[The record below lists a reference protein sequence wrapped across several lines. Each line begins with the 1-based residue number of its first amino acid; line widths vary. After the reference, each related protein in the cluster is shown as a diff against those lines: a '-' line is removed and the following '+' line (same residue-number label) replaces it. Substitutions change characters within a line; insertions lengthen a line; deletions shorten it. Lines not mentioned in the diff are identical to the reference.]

1 MHAEAYEYVTK
12 AAAQVPHA
20 GEAVL
25 EIGSI
30 DINGN
35 VRSLF
40 ADAARYV
47 GIDRIAGPGV
57 DVVTDARDYDGEQQF
72 AVVVCCEVLEHE
84 SEPLA
89 IINCAWRA
97 LKAGGALI
105 LTCASTNRKPHSAD
119 GSEHP
124 HEGEFY
130 RNIEPDE
137 LRALLKGWQIND
149 LDYRFPP
156 GDAYAT
162 ALKPARKNQTRRSHA
177 ASAKAS

>member
-1 MHAEAYEYVTK
+1 MHAEAYDYVTK

-30 DINGN
+30 DINGS
-35 VRSLF
+35 VRGLF
-40 ADAARYV
+40 TGAARYV
-47 GIDRIAGPGV
+47 GIDRIAGAGV
-57 DVVTDARDYDGEQQF
+57 DVVTDARDYDGDGQF

-84 SEPLA
+84 VEPQV
-89 IINCAWRA
+89 IIACAWRT
-97 LKAGGALI
+97 LRAGGALI

-124 HEGEFY
+124 RDGEHY
-130 RNIEPDE
+130 RNIDPDE
-137 LRALLKGWQIND
+137 LRTLLKDWEIND

-156 GDAYAT
+156 GDVYAT
-162 ALKPARKNQTRRSHA
+162 ALKPAKKRRK
-177 ASAKAS
+177 

>member
-1 MHAEAYEYVTK
+1 MHAEAYEYVTG

-40 ADAARYV
+40 ADAVHYV

-57 DVVTDARDYDGEQQF
+57 DMVTDARDYEGDGQF

-84 SEPLA
+84 EEPQA
-89 IINCAWRA
+89 IISCAWRT
-97 LKAGGALI
+97 LRPGGTLI

-119 GSEHP
+119 GGEHP
-124 HEGEFY
+124 HEGEHY
-130 RNIEPDE
+130 RNIDPDE
-137 LRALLKGWQIND
+137 LRTLLRGWEITD

-156 GDAYAT
+156 GDAYAI
-162 ALKPARKNQTRRSHA
+162 AVKPAKKPSRKR
-177 ASAKAS
+177 